1 MSQEK
6 EQNLRK
12 LAESAAKL
20 PEDKCAMLAGIAKG
34 MEISAGMRAQER
46 KDDNNTRTA

>member
-6 EQNLRK
+6 EQNLRR

-20 PEDKCAMLAGIAKG
+20 PAEKCAVLAGIAKG
-34 MEISAGMRAQER
+34 MEISAGIQSRPAE
-46 KDDNNTRTA
+46 KPKTTRTA

>member
-6 EQNLRK
+6 EQSLRK

-20 PEDKCAMLAGIAKG
+20 PEDKCALLAGIAKG
-34 MEISAGMRAQER
+34 MEISAGIQGRPAETPQ
-46 KDDNNTRTA
+46 TA

>member
-6 EQNLRK
+6 EQNLHR

-20 PEDKCAMLAGIAKG
+20 PEAECALLAGIAKG
-34 MEISAGMRAQER
+34 MEISAGIQAQQTES
-46 KDDNNTRTA
+46 RTA